1 MRRTVLLLI
10 ITALLLGGC
19 ATDDESAAADPQPV
33 EVVHIPGTVPQK
45 LTLTALAVQRLGIRT
60 TDVTDAPGGPN
71 WETVPVP
78 ALVYDPDGHPWVYT
92 NPVYLT
98 YVRAAVL
105 VDHVDGDNVV
115 LRVGP
120 PLGTPVVSVGAQE
133 LLGAEY
139 GVGEE

>member
-1 MRRTVLLLI
+1 MRRTAVLLL
-10 ITALLLGGC
+10 AVMLLGGC
-19 ATDDESAAADPQPV
+19 AADGESGPADPQPV
-33 EVVHIPGTVPQK
+33 DVVQIPGTVVRK
-45 LTLTALAVQRLGIRT
+45 LTLTALAVQRLGIQT
-60 TDVTDAPGGPN
+60 TLVADAPGGPN

-78 ALVYDPDGHPWVYT
+78 ALVYDPDGRSWVYT

-105 VDHVDGDNVV
+105 VDHVEGDNAI

-120 PLGTPVVSVGAQE
+120 ASGTPVVSVGAQE